1 MPGSVE
7 FSSED
12 DGFDSEDR
20 QVEQYAK
27 SVVKNVMK
35 NTKSPN
41 RIKGILKRGKTVE
54 VGEEGLDHI
63 EVMLSGRAEQEDLQK
78 QLTSGKTAD
87 KSDPLFSS
95 FRRADEYFE
104 EKTNENNLI
113 DNSFAMRLGSARTA
127 TNMSELRT
135 KDSRQTEVIFNK
147 ADRSSQLSR
156 TRSSNLRSRSPN
168 ERT

>member
-63 EVMLSGRAEQEDLQK
+63 EVMQEDLQK